1 MVEPHKP
8 VCSIRARL
16 AHAVTEAVV
25 LVIDAKREHDRA
37 KFRQQDLE
45 RSRMVLSMTK
55 RNERRAIAELEK
67 HKKDH
72 GC

>member
-1 MVEPHKP
+1 M
-8 VCSIRARL
+8 
-16 AHAVTEAVV
+16 